1 MDEIDKIKREFSDN
15 IIDLTFLKTYSID
28 NVNPQEIDNAFS
40 LEVRDNNYYVWI
52 HIATPTDYIKI
63 DSKYDIEAMNKGS
76 TLYAIENTIHMLP
89 LKLNDQLKG
98 FKTNINSKA
107 LSVCT
112 LLGKEGEIIEYK
124 LQKSIIKPTYN
135 LSYKEADE
143 IIDYEIQE
151 EIDLIKIKEL
161 MDKRRSRRLKK
172 GAIIIDQ
179 PQGVFINSLSNPELS
194 IVQKSRSRLFIEE
207 LMILMNTIIA
217 EFCSFNKIM
226 ILYRA
231 QELKQQINYNLN
243 LNYDVFQSYKK
254 SVLSKATLTIK
265 PSIHKGLGL
274 LSYTQST
281 SPIRRY
287 SDFIVQ
293 KQIINFINRKNRLSP
308 ERLENILGKLKIAE
322 NNNKEVIR
330 EEQRMAQINWFRQNQ
345 EKDWSTYFIKFLNK
359 SENIVVLRFKDL
371 EQDIAVKIDNTENW
385 KIGDELTLIYKNSLA
400 ESSEL
405 IFQIK

>member
-1 MDEIDKIKREFSDN
+1 
-15 IIDLTFLKTYSID
+15 
-28 NVNPQEIDNAFS
+28 
-40 LEVRDNNYYVWI
+40 
-52 HIATPTDYIKI
+52 
-63 DSKYDIEAMNKGS
+63 MNKGS